1 MCSFNMK
8 KRRTPSPIAA
18 KHRRSSQLVRGFTL
32 IEVLIAIFILGLGIV
47 TLANLFPLGLQSLSY
62 ARKLNEVYFLAER
75 KLEELKLQPSITPGQ
90 SSGQEKDFSWKIS
103 VQPLTFPEGIEV
115 TYVELEISFTFR
127 GRMQKQRVITYL
139 K

>member
-1 MCSFNMK
+1 MQ
-8 KRRTPSPIAA
+8 KRRTPSPIAV

-75 KLEELKLQPSITPGQ
+75 KLEELKLDPSLTPGE
-90 SSGQEKDFSWKIS
+90 SSGQEKDFSWNIS

-115 TYVELEISFTFR
+115 TYAELEINFTFQ
-127 GRMQKQRVITYL
+127 GRMQKQRIVTYL
-139 K
+139 NKT